1 MKTLD
6 LFSDEMIEMKSLC
19 CNHFICGNRTME
31 AECMAVN
38 GTDVGG
44 MDSYRGCTA
53 EALNIAQD
61 VTVKRCLCIWQNFTK
76 EEMEARAQDP
86 VKSELR
92 NSNDEPIDGF
102 CYGYST
108 EHIINDTD
116 TTNFP
121 QESTTVN
128 FSTLLLVTVPL
139 VVGLGCFVCGVV
151 MSTPAFKTLAADL
164 AWKIK
169 PLKVKAPEEEE
180 EEEDKEEDKGA
191 DEGDSS
197 DDDAGGLA
205 RAKAKARQLGEW
217 TLDIKVLQARNLPR
231 SDKWFL
237 DKYMVGMAD
246 PYAVIGM
253 RNRRRER
260 KEPYVPEHKTEI
272 LKSTLD
278 PEWNAQFRLM
288 FSGRQDEISVHVWD
302 WDKYKYDD
310 YIGEALIPTA
320 PLVDAFRPGHSEF
333 SNCNWYELYDKK
345 GQLCTAGKK
354 GKQLD
359 MIAAVE
365 LSLKLDKTYDPVEA
379 LGDMKRAM
387 KTLRQT
393 NVEEV
398 EAAKREEAAAAAAAK
413 QKKALEAEL
422 ALNVPPD
429 VRAESQALHEI
440 VTEKAPRDIFMM
452 ELPTSEAN
460 APGAAAEPAASATAK
475 KKRPKAK

>member
-1 MKTLD
+1 
-6 LFSDEMIEMKSLC
+6 
-19 CNHFICGNRTME
+19 
-31 AECMAVN
+31 MAVN
-38 GTDVGG
+38 GTD
-44 MDSYRGCTA
+44 
-53 EALNIAQD
+53 
-61 VTVKRCLCIWQNFTK
+61 

-180 EEEDKEEDKGA
+180 EEEEEEEDKGA

-246 PYAVIGM
+246 PYAVI
-253 RNRRRER
+253 
-260 KEPYVPEHKTEI
+260 
-272 LKSTLD
+272 
-278 PEWNAQFRLM
+278 M
-288 FSGRQDEISVHVWD
+288 FSGRQDEISVQVWD

-365 LSLKLDKTYDPVEA
+365 LALKLDKTYDPVEA

-452 ELPTSEAN
+452 EWPTSEAN
-460 APGAAAEPAASATAK
+460 APGTAAEPAASATAK